1 MTYSTRE
8 LNQLKRIVHLTQQLI
23 TNAEANNR
31 INVKKSTKAS
41 SIKTSKTKS
50 NKRIRRSGAELS
62 AFRKKLLAE
71 RNKGIPV
78 AELAKKYSVSL
89 AYIYLL

>member
-41 SIKTSKTKS
+41 V
-50 NKRIRRSGAELS
+50 
-62 AFRKKLLAE
+62 
-71 RNKGIPV
+71 IPPENNRV
-78 AELAKKYSVSL
+78 
-89 AYIYLL
+89 